1 MVHYITHV
9 KDILGNNYLGVNIQ
23 KEVVNTFLKELREIL
38 GEENYEQFTDY
49 QQKRDSG
56 KWHMTIINVIDY
68 NRLSKQMGVDK
79 FVSSLDSVFKYEI
92 DDLKMLGIGTAER
105 GDNRSYFVV
114 CRSEKLDSLRNR
126 YGLSAHDFHITLGF
140 RYKDVFG
147 VPKNE
152 IIKKEGKFL
161 KLLRQ
166 EFNKEDSWGFLK
178 RIGNFDLNPK
188 SEVVPISISDTSMKF
203 KCDGYYLVIGWLED
217 DQKFW
222 IMSKYIIE
230 EELPRM
236 PETEISKIINNK

>member
-1 MVHYITHV
+1 MIHYITHI
-9 KDILGNNYLGVNIQ
+9 KDVLGNNYLGINIQ
-23 KEVVNTFLKELREIL
+23 KEVVDTFLKELKEIL
-38 GEENYEQFTDY
+38 GEENYEEFTDY

-56 KWHMTIINVIDY
+56 KWHMTVINVMDY
-68 NRLSKQMGVDK
+68 NRLSKQMGIDK

-105 GDNRSYFVV
+105 NGNRAYFVV
-114 CRSEKLDSLRNR
+114 CRSEKLDALRKR
-126 YGLSAHDFHITLGF
+126 YGLSEHDFHITLGF
-140 RYKDVFG
+140 FSKDVFG

-166 EFNKEDSWGFLK
+166 EFNKEDSWVFVK
-178 RIGNFDLNPK
+178 RIENFNLNPK
-188 SEVVPISISDTSMKF
+188 SELIPISISDTQIQF
-203 KCDGYYLVIGWLED
+203 KCDGYYIHIGWLDE

-222 IMSKYIIE
+222 IMSKYPVE

-236 PETEISKIINNK
+236 PETEISKIINK